1 VSRRSACSEVGW
13 SEGPA
18 APRYIYLYRGRIAT
32 AMAAG
37 DLCGVQGCGKES
49 RRSLSTKKVKEALPD
64 LKLIGEPRRIHLCKD
79 HYRQFRKKTKQERE
93 NERATWQ

>member
-1 VSRRSACSEVGW
+1 M
-13 SEGPA
+13 
-18 APRYIYLYRGRIAT
+18 
-32 AMAAG
+32 MAA
-37 DLCGVQGCGKES
+37 DETCGVQECGKES
-49 RRSLSTKKVKEALPD
+49 RRSLSTTKVKEVLPE

>member
-1 VSRRSACSEVGW
+1 VR
-13 SEGPA
+13 GPR
-18 APRYIYLYRGRIAT
+18 APRYIYLYGGRIAS

-37 DLCGVQGCGKES
+37 DLCGVQGCGKEA
-49 RRSLSTKKVKEALPD
+49 RRSLSTTKVKEALPD

-79 HYRQFRKKTKQERE
+79 HYRQFRKKTKEERE

>member
-1 VSRRSACSEVGW
+1 VRLR
-13 SEGPA
+13 
-18 APRYIYLYRGRIAT
+18 APRYIYLYRGRIES

-37 DLCGVQGCGKES
+37 DVCGVQACGKEA
-49 RRSLSTKKVKEALPD
+49 RRSLSTKKVKEALPE
-64 LKLIGEPRRIHLCKD
+64 LKLTGEPRRIHLCKD